1 MLEFKMDPKE
11 KTVCLTLMLKG
22 EVEALRVNLREFDCF
37 TENGKG
43 FIRAKEITTSR
54 EWLNILLSQILK
66 ENQVEVPEDIV
77 KILSVIE

>member
-11 KTVCLTLMLKG
+11 KNVCLNLMLKG
-22 EVEALRVNLREFDCF
+22 ETESLQVTMREFDCF

-54 EWLNILLSQILK
+54 EWLNILLSQVLK
-66 ENQVEVPEDIV
+66 ENQVEVPQEIV